1 MVEVNMRKRNTT
13 VDGWLVLQ
21 YQFGNKKALPLLV
34 KRWHKK
40 LCSKAFWV
48 TKDIDASKDIAQDSW
63 TTIIKKI
70 YGLKD
75 PNSFGSWA
83 LTIVYRKSID
93 LMKSNKKKIDKLH
106 QYQYEQVTKSIAK
119 EVDNDDLK
127 KVVLNAVKSL
137 SEHHQM
143 VINLFYVEDYSLQQ
157 IGEILN
163 ISVGTAKS
171 RLFHAREK
179 LKTIIKANNWQ

>member
-1 MVEVNMRKRNTT
+1 MNKPNNI

-21 YQFGNKKALPLLV
+21 YQSGNTKALPLLV

-40 LCSKAFWV
+40 FCTKAYWV
-48 TKDIDASKDIAQDSW
+48 TKDIDVSKDIAQESW

-70 YGLKD
+70 HGLKD

-93 LMKSNKKKIDKLH
+93 FVKNNKKKIDKLH
-106 QYQYEQVTKSIAK
+106 QYHYEQAAISTSN
-119 EVDNDDLK
+119 EVDNVDLK
-127 KVVLNAVKSL
+127 KAILNAVKSL
-137 SEHHQM
+137 SERHQM

-157 IGEILN
+157 ISEILN

-179 LKTIIKANNWQ
+179 LKTIIKANK

>member
-1 MVEVNMRKRNTT
+1 MNKTNKI

-21 YQFGNKKALPLLV
+21 YQSGNDKALSLLV

-40 LCSKAFWV
+40 FCSKAYWV
-48 TKDIDASKDIAQDSW
+48 TKDIDASKDIAQESW
-63 TTIIKKI
+63 KTIMNKL

-83 LTIVYRKSID
+83 LTIVYRKAID
-93 LMKSNKKKIDKLH
+93 FIKDNKNKIDKLH
-106 QYQYEQVTKSIAK
+106 QYHYEQESMITNKD
-119 EVDNDDLK
+119 VDNADLK
-127 KVVLNAVKSL
+127 KSLLEAIKSL
-137 SEHHQM
+137 SVHHQM
-143 VINLFYVEDYSLQQ
+143 LISLFYVEDYSLQQ
-157 IGEILN
+157 ISEILD

-179 LKTIIKANNWQ
+179 LKTTIKSQ

>member
-1 MVEVNMRKRNTT
+1 MNKPNNI

-21 YQFGNKKALPLLV
+21 YQSRNTKALPLLV

-40 LCSKAFWV
+40 FCAKAYWV
-48 TKDIDASKDIAQDSW
+48 IKDKDASKDIAQDSW

-70 YGLKD
+70 HELKE

-83 LTIVYRKSID
+83 LTIVYRQTMDWIRI
-93 LMKSNKKKIDKLH
+93 NKKETEKLNEYH
-106 QYQYEQVTKSIAK
+106 NEQSVI
-119 EVDNDDLK
+119 EEEEDNDNEHLK
-127 KVVLNAVKSL
+127 KELLKAVKSL
-137 SEHHQM
+137 SAHHQM
-143 VINLFYVEDYSLQQ
+143 VINLFYVEDYSLHQ
-157 IGEILN
+157 ISEILN

-179 LKTIIKANNWQ
+179 LKTTIKNINYEN

>member
-1 MVEVNMRKRNTT
+1 MNKTNKT

-21 YQFGNKKALPLLV
+21 YQSGNHKALALLV

-48 TKDIDASKDIAQDSW
+48 TKDKDVSKDIAQESW
-63 TTIIKKI
+63 KVIMKKI
-70 YGLKD
+70 YSLKE

-93 LMKSNKKKIDKLH
+93 FLKDKKKEFDKMH
-106 QYQYEQVTKSIAK
+106 QYQYEKASITNSEQTDNKS
-119 EVDNDDLK
+119 LK
-127 KVVLNAVKSL
+127 RALLNAIKTL
-137 SEHHQM
+137 PENQQI
-143 VINLFYVEDYSLQQ
+143 VINLFYVENYSLKQ
-157 IGEILN
+157 IGDILD
-163 ISVGTAKS
+163 ITVGTAKS

>member
-1 MVEVNMRKRNTT
+1 MNKTNKI

-21 YQFGNKKALPLLV
+21 YQSGNEKALALLV

-40 LCSKAFWV
+40 FCSKAYWV
-48 TKDIDASKDIAQDSW
+48 TKDIDAAKDIAQESW
-63 TTIIKKI
+63 KTIMSKI
-70 YGLKD
+70 HKLKD

-93 LMKSNKKKIDKLH
+93 LVKDNKKESNKMRRYH
-106 QYQYEQVTKSIAK
+106 YEKATITHAK
-119 EVDNDDLK
+119 QPDNESLK
-127 KVVLNAVKSL
+127 KAILSAVKSL
-137 SEHHQM
+137 PEHHQM

-157 IGEILN
+157 IGEILD

-179 LKTIIKANNWQ
+179 LKAIIKYK

>member
-1 MVEVNMRKRNTT
+1 MNKPNNI

-21 YQFGNKKALPLLV
+21 YQSGNTKALPLLV

-40 LCSKAFWV
+40 FCAKAYLI

-63 TTIIKKI
+63 KTIMNKI
-70 YGLKD
+70 HRLKN

-83 LTIVYRKSID
+83 LTIVYRQTID
-93 LMKSNKKKIDKLH
+93 WIRINKKETEKLNEYH
-106 QYQYEQVTKSIAK
+106 NEQSVIEEK
-119 EVDNDDLK
+119 DNDNEHLK
-127 KVVLNAVKSL
+127 KELLKAIKLL
-137 SEHHQM
+137 SEHQQM

-157 IGEILN
+157 ISEILN
-163 ISVGTAKS
+163 ISIGTAKS

-179 LKTIIKANNWQ
+179 LKTIIKQ

>member
-1 MVEVNMRKRNTT
+1 MKSKDTI
-13 VDGWLVLQ
+13 DGWLVLQ
-21 YQFGNKKALPLLV
+21 YQSGNDKALPLLV

-40 LCSKAFWV
+40 FCSKAFWI
-48 TKDIDASKDIAQDSW
+48 TKDKDVSKDIAQESW
-63 TTIIKKI
+63 KTILSKI
-70 YGLKD
+70 HNLND

-93 LMKSNKKKIDKLH
+93 LMKSNKIKMDKLN
-106 QYQYEQVTKSIAK
+106 QYQYEQESIIKTK
-119 EVDNDDLK
+119 EVDNVDLK
-127 KVVLNAVKSL
+127 KALLEAIKSL
-137 SEHHQM
+137 SEQHQM

-157 IGEILN
+157 ISEILD

-179 LKTIIKANNWQ
+179 LKTIIKNMNHEK